1 MASSRVSNLNLYAVE
16 DKSNDDKKFDIETS
30 NADVKF
36 EASQAMKMKFSSY
49 EFYEGASYFD
59 LGSRFSAL
67 ESSTVGSDNA
77 AQIAQLQADLAAEHV
92 ARQAADTQNSNSI
105 SAEISQRATAVQA
118 VQDALDVQEAKQQ
131 TDKDA
136 SDAAL
141 QQEISDRQTSVS
153 AEELRATQ
161 AEAALG
167 VRIDNIISNTDAAS
181 LDSLSELLTAFQ
193 NADSSLSD
201 SIAAALVRLTA
212 VENKLD
218 ALTAE

>member
-16 DKSNDDKKFDIETS
+16 DKSDDDKKFDIETS

-36 EASQAMKMKFSSY
+36 EAAQAMKMKFSSY
-49 EFYEGASYFD
+49 GFYEGASYFD

-77 AQIAQLQADLAAEHV
+77 AAITQLQTDLAAEQV
-92 ARQAADTQNSNSI
+92 SRQAADTQNANSI
-105 SAEISQRATAVQA
+105 AAEISQRATAVQA
-118 VQDALDVQEAKQQ
+118 VQTALDTQEAKQES
-131 TDKDA
+131 DKVA
-136 SDAAL
+136 SNAAIS
-141 QQEISDRQTSVS
+141 QEVSDRQAAVLQESN
-153 AEELRATQ
+153 RATA
-161 AEAALG
+161 AENALG
-167 VRIDNIISNTDAAS
+167 VRIDNIISNSDPAS

-201 SIAAALVRLTA
+201 SIAAVLVRLTA
-212 VENKLD
+212 VEDKLD